1 MYNNTDI
8 CVASGPR
15 FSSTGLYT
23 PQSLADLFHGY
34 NKGKEGFI
42 EFCKGE
48 NSWRAP
54 NTSLVRFNYCPITG
68 AKIDWEQVLDEGLKY
83 FKD

>member
-8 CVASGPR
+8 CVAAGQA
-15 FSSTGLYT
+15 FSSTCLYT
-23 PQSLADLFHGY
+23 SKGLADLFYGY

-42 EFCKGE
+42 SFCKGE
-48 NSWRAP
+48 NVWRAP
-54 NTSLVRFNYCPITG
+54 NSSLVRFNYCPITG
-68 AKIDWEQVLDEGLKY
+68 EKIDWELVLEEGLKY

>member
-8 CVASGPR
+8 CVAAGPA
-15 FSSTGLYT
+15 FSSTCLFT

-42 EFCKGE
+42 KFCKGE

-54 NTSLVRFNYCPITG
+54 NNFLVRFNYCPITG
-68 AKIDWEQVLDEGLKY
+68 EKIDWEQVLEEGLKY

>member
-8 CVASGPR
+8 CVAAGQA
-15 FSSTGLYT
+15 SSLTELYT
-23 PQSLADLFHGY
+23 PKSLADLFHGY

-48 NSWRAP
+48 DTWRAP
-54 NTSLVRFNYCPITG
+54 NAYLVRFNYCPITG
-68 AKIDWEQVLDEGLKY
+68 AKIDWEQVLEEGIKY